1 MYPAQANRAE
11 VIQKPDFAIGERRR
25 RVRHRV
31 HTPAYVGVNGS
42 PTAIALDLSEILDI
56 SEEGICIQSMSAL
69 QVDRVLNLRL
79 ELSETS
85 TRINVSGVVAWAD
98 APGRTGIRLLQM
110 PESARRSL
118 KEWLFLNA
126 LTACD
131 AVSSSSGTELG
142 VPYGGFDHTALP
154 FVYPQGNV
162 APGIST
168 MKGDSSFRPDAGA
181 PDVKVGGSDLDR
193 RLQRIAERAL
203 SLTRASGAAVAL
215 MRSGQ
220 MICVAR
226 AGADAPGLGA
236 QIQVGSGFSG
246 ECLRTRKLLICDDS
260 ETDPRVDRE
269 TCRAL
274 GIRAILAV
282 PVCSGSAV
290 AGLLEVF
297 SPHAHAFSLLDPIP
311 LERLA
316 HDILLAIDWSVE
328 TPAPVA
334 PSPRSPRIETPVR
347 TSQPLVTRAAIPAP
361 VPKASPK
368 PIPGPNFGSNL
379 GLNPR
384 AIETL
389 QPEETLLPAV
399 HARPST
405 SRSRKVVL
413 AAAVAALAFTGVWL
427 VMPWIRTY
435 TRMSQGVL
443 AETRSKPHTT
453 VAKPNPPAVP
463 PANDFENLR
472 WLAQQGDPTAQ
483 FALGLHYAQGE
494 DVQQDDV
501 EAARWFTKAAD
512 QGHIVA
518 QATLGACYWAG
529 RGVPKDVSKAYF
541 WLVLARAGGY
551 ERSKDLIGP
560 VTAEMTRSQVLTA
573 QQEANEWLTHHQVAS
588 KSR

>member
-1 MYPAQANRAE
+1 MYPAQTNRAE
-11 VIQKPDFAIGERRR
+11 VIEKPDFAIGERRR

-56 SEEGICIQSMSAL
+56 SEEGICIQAMSAL
-69 QVDRVLNLRL
+69 QVDRVLNLCL
-79 ELSETS
+79 ELSDTS

-131 AVSSSSGTELG
+131 AVSSSPRTEPG
-142 VPYGGFDHTALP
+142 MPQGGFDHPALP
-154 FVYPQGNV
+154 FVRPQRNV
-162 APGIST
+162 VPGVST
-168 MKGDSSFRPDAGA
+168 MPGDSSFRPDAGA
-181 PDVKVGGSDLDR
+181 PEVKAARSDLDQ
-193 RLQRIAERAL
+193 RLQRIAERAF
-203 SLTRASGAAVAL
+203 SLTRASGAAIAL

-226 AGADAPGLGA
+226 AGADAPGLGS

-246 ECLRTRKLLICDDS
+246 ECLRSRKLLVCDDS

-297 SPHAHAFSLLDPIP
+297 SPHAQAFSLLDPIP
-311 LERLA
+311 IERLA
-316 HDILLAIDWSVE
+316 HDILLAIDWSMARP
-328 TPAPVA
+328 TPSAPAA

-347 TSQPLVTRAAIPAP
+347 SLQPVVAPAAIPR
-361 VPKASPK
+361 
-368 PIPGPNFGSNL
+368 L
-379 GLNPR
+379 
-384 AIETL
+384 E
-389 QPEETLLPAV
+389 PAEL
-399 HARPST
+399 ARPTIHPCRST

-413 AAAVAALAFTGVWL
+413 SSAVAALVFTGVWL
-427 VMPWIRTY
+427 VFPWVRTS

-443 AETRSKPHTT
+443 AETRSKPRTT
-453 VAKPNPPAVP
+453 VSKPATPVVP

-494 DVQQDDV
+494 EVRQDDV
-501 EAARWFTKAAD
+501 EAARWFSQAAA

-518 QATLGACYWAG
+518 QATLGSWYWAG

-573 QQEANEWLTHHQVAS
+573 QQEANEWLTHHRITS
-588 KSR
+588 KTPSDAR